1 MNIKDLVL
9 KKERQEKITM
19 LTCYDSTFAAVLESC
34 KLDSIL
40 VGDSLGMVI
49 KGDKTTLTVSL
60 DEIKYHL
67 KCVSAKSG
75 NTFII
80 VDMPFSTFQES
91 PEKTFS
97 HAAKLMDAGAQMVKL
112 EGGDWLLET
121 IEFLTLRGIPVCTH
135 LGMLPQS
142 IHKIGYYR
150 KFGSSEQ
157 EKELL
162 VKTATSLESAGSELL
177 ILELVNSSTSKQ
189 ITEVLKIPT
198 VGIGSG
204 KFVDGQVL
212 VLYDIL
218 GIGNKLSFAKDFLAE
233 SSSIEECIKN
243 YIQAVKKGS
252 FPEY

>member
-1 MNIKDLVL
+1 MNIKDFVL

-19 LTCYDSTFAAVLESC
+19 LTCYDSTFAALLESC

-60 DEIKYHL
+60 EEIKYHL
-67 KCVSAKSG
+67 KCVSAKSA
-75 NTFII
+75 NTFTI
-80 VDMPFSTFQES
+80 VDMPFSTFQEN
-91 PEKTFS
+91 PQKTFS
-97 HAAKLMDAGAQMVKL
+97 HAAKLMDSGAQMVKL
-112 EGGDWLLET
+112 EGGNWLLET
-121 IEFLTLRGIPVCTH
+121 IEFLTVRGIPVCTH

-142 IHKIGYYR
+142 IHKIGCYR

-157 EKELL
+157 EKDLL
-162 VKTATSLESAGSELL
+162 VKTAASLESAGSELL

-189 ITEVLKIPT
+189 ITETLKIPT

-218 GIGNKLSFAKDFLAE
+218 GIGNKLSFAKNFL
-233 SSSIEECIKN
+233 SGCNSIEECVKN
-243 YIQAVKKGS
+243 YIQAVKEGT
-252 FPEY
+252 FPEN

>member
-1 MNIKDLVL
+1 MNIKDFVI
-9 KKERQEKITM
+9 KKEKQEKITM
-19 LTCYDSTFAAVLESC
+19 LTCYDSTFAALLESC

-75 NTFII
+75 DTFII
-80 VDMPFSTFQES
+80 VDMPFSTFQEN

-97 HAAKLMDAGAQMVKL
+97 HAARLMDAGAQMVKL

-121 IEFLTLRGIPVCTH
+121 VEFLTTRGIPVCTH

-142 IHKIGYYR
+142 IHKIGRYR
-150 KFGSSEQ
+150 RFGNSEQ
-157 EKELL
+157 EKDML
-162 VKTATSLESAGSELL
+162 VKTATSLENAGSELL
-177 ILELVNSSTSKQ
+177 ILELVNSITAKQ
-189 ITEVLKIPT
+189 ITETLKIPT

-218 GIGNKLSFAKDFLAE
+218 GIGSKLSFTKDFLSE
-233 SSSIEECIKN
+233 SNSIEECIKN

-252 FPEY
+252 FPEN

>member
-1 MNIKDLVL
+1 MNINDFVL

-19 LTCYDSTFAAVLESC
+19 LTCYDSTFAEVLQSC

-75 NTFII
+75 DTFLI
-80 VDMPFSTFQES
+80 VDMPFSTFQEN

-112 EGGDWLLET
+112 EGGSWLLDT
-121 IEFLTLRGIPVCTH
+121 VEFLTTRGIPVCTH

-150 KFGSSEQ
+150 KFGSTEQ
-157 EKELL
+157 EKDLL
-162 VKTATSLESAGSELL
+162 VKTAASLESAGSELL
-177 ILELVNSSTSKQ
+177 ILELVNSSASKQ

-218 GIGNKLSFAKDFLAE
+218 GIGNKLSFAKNFLSE
-233 SSSIEECIKN
+233 SNSIEECIKN
-243 YIQAVKKGS
+243 YIQAVKKGI
-252 FPEY
+252 FPEN